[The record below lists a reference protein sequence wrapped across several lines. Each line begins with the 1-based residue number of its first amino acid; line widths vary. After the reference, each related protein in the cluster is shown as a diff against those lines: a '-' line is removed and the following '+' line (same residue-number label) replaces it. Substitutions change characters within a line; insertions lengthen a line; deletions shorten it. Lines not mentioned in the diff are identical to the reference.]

1 MTLQQLRGP
10 AQASSGGRDMTLG
23 MLRWVQG
30 MHRPL
35 QTIGSKLDDCGGRPS
50 GFDYL
55 RIGLSVAVIA
65 WHTIVTTYGPETE
78 QAVARQSWFP
88 LVLLIVPCFFA
99 LSGFLV
105 AGSLFRNSL
114 HVFLTLRVVR
124 ILPAL
129 FCEVLIAALIIG
141 PMLTEF
147 SYTEYFSHEKF
158 FSYFLN
164 IVGSIQ
170 YQLPGLFLNN
180 PNPNVVN
187 QQLWTIPYE
196 LECYIALA
204 VLTIVGATQHPR
216 VLAAIVVAITI
227 VLVPWS
233 IRQGRVGPTS
243 FLEGRLDV
251 LVFLWGVTLYVFKR
265 QVPLNGWL
273 AATAAAAAWIS
284 VLRYETSYLGA
295 LPMAYFTVWLGLQ
308 DPRRIRLIEGAD
320 YSYGMYLYGYI
331 IQQSVVRCL
340 PLEYRVWWI
349 TAPVSLILA
358 AMVAY
363 LSWTWIEKKV
373 MDQKKPILAW
383 VNRVVSGLQAIT
395 ASMFPVSR
403 PKD

>member
-1 MTLQQLRGP
+1 MQ
-10 AQASSGGRDMTLG
+10 M
-23 MLRWVQG
+23 
-30 MHRPL
+30 PL
-35 QTIGSKLDDCGGRPS
+35 QTIKPQTIGSRLDDCGGRPS

-65 WHTIVTTYGPETE
+65 WHTVITTYGAEAE
-78 QAVARQSWFP
+78 QAAARRAWFP

-105 AGSLFRNSL
+105 AGSLFRNTL
-114 HVFLTLRVVR
+114 PVFLTLRAIR
-124 ILPAL
+124 IVPAL
-129 FCEVLIAALIIG
+129 FCEVLIAALLIGPALTELSYADYFSSEKFSNYFFNIIG
-141 PMLTEF
+141 D
-147 SYTEYFSHEKF
+147 
-158 FSYFLN
+158 
-164 IVGSIQ
+164 IQ

-204 VLTIVGATQHPR
+204 VLTIIGAAQRPR
-216 VLAAIVVAITI
+216 VLAAIVVAMTI

-233 IRQGRVGPTS
+233 IRQGRVGPTA

-251 LVFLWGVTLYVFKR
+251 LVFLWGVTLYIFRKH
-265 QVPLNGWL
+265 VPLNGWL
-273 AATAAAAAWIS
+273 AAIAAAAAWIS

-308 DPRRIRLIEGAD
+308 DPRRVRLIEGAD

-340 PLEYRVWWI
+340 PIEYRVWWI
-349 TAPVSLILA
+349 AAPLSLILA
-358 AMVAY
+358 AVVAY
-363 LSWTWIEKKV
+363 LSWTWVEKKV
-373 MDQKKPILAW
+373 MDQKKPIIEG
-383 VNRVVSGLQAIT
+383 VNRVVAELQTMT
-395 ASMFPVSR
+395 AALFAAR
-403 PKD
+403 GTKD